1 MNGIDDI
8 IKMNLK
14 YLDEI
19 SEKKISTF
27 DRIEKEISFSKNDAF
42 EHCLVSMLLE
52 VMAQYYEFIYAMN
65 DKRSLATESEFI
77 ESITSKIDYIVRR
90 RAAENELH

>member
-8 IKMNLK
+8 IKMNLR
-14 YLDEI
+14 YLDEM
-19 SEKKISTF
+19 SENKISAMH
-27 DRIEKEISFSKNDAF
+27 RIEREITFKKNDAF

-52 VMAQYYEFIYAMN
+52 TMSQYYEFLYAMN
-65 DKRSLATESEFI
+65 DGRPVVTESEFI
-77 ESITSKIDYIVRR
+77 ESITAKVDYIVRR